1 MLLIRQLA
9 GRAGADRGP
18 GHRLQ
23 VRVRINAALGRSGS
37 IYGIVRGG
45 RPAAAQPGICVEAAP
60 RTGPGVAG
68 LAITGRNGTYVLGG
82 LAPGR
87 YQLLFTPV
95 CAVGTAALVPQW
107 FSGQPSQATARLI
120 RVTAGATHTGI
131 DATLVADGGISGKV
145 TGQGPVELI
154 GICVTAVPAGG
165 RASSVIAITRP
176 GGYQASDLAP
186 GRYKVEFSSGCG
198 LPGYATQWYK
208 GQSSEG
214 AATAVTVSPGAIT
227 PGISATLKP

>member
-1 MLLIRQLA
+1 M
-9 GRAGADRGP
+9 
-18 GHRLQ
+18 
-23 VRVRINAALGRSGS
+23 
-37 IYGIVRGG
+37 
-45 RPAAAQPGICVEAAP
+45 
-60 RTGPGVAG
+60 
-68 LAITGRNGTYVLGG
+68 
-82 LAPGR
+82 
-87 YQLLFTPV
+87 
-95 CAVGTAALVPQW
+95 
-107 FSGQPSQATARLI
+107 
-120 RVTAGATHTGI
+120 
-131 DATLVADGGISGKV
+131 
-145 TGQGPVELI
+145 ELI

-165 RASSVIAITRP
+165 RAPSVIAITRP